1 MFLQSSNSSRPH
13 STSPCC
19 SAASILTCCC
29 AKLLHYQI
37 PSFTSQNH
45 WFVAFSETRAETWTW
60 PQKIPPTPGKYLQQ
74 TNWRYKAH
82 SEIEVWS
89 LGALEAFTCLTEK
102 EKCCCKCL
110 THPTSPTYIQS
121 AAQKQHCFWCTS
133 WHPSSNHKRVAVF
146 SNSLDL
152 PLVAGWLSS
161 VDFEDQDQCWLRR
174 SHWPQQVCVTTFPC
188 QCKSKVKQFHLNQEC
203 NRGWLLCRDTLWREV
218 ERAQKE

>member
-29 AKLLHYQI
+29 ANLLHYQI

-45 WFVAFSETRAETWTW
+45 WFVAFFETPA
-60 PQKIPPTPGKYLQQ
+60 QHGLGLKKYLLLLESDFKLTANKLKIQSPQ
-74 TNWRYKAH
+74 WNRSLKSGRLRSVYLFNR
-82 SEIEVWS
+82 EGEV
-89 LGALEAFTCLTEK
+89 LLQMFD
-102 EKCCCKCL
+102 
-110 THPTSPTYIQS
+110 SPNLSYLIQS
-121 AAQKQHCFWCTS
+121 AAQKQHCFWCAS

-161 VDFEDQDQCWLRR
+161 VDFEDQDQCW
-174 SHWPQQVCVTTFPC
+174 F
-188 QCKSKVKQFHLNQEC
+188 
-203 NRGWLLCRDTLWREV
+203 
-218 ERAQKE
+218 